1 MERLLYSPPSTPL
14 KTHLKRPSPLLPRL
28 SKLESPK
35 LGFPSL
41 TRPGF
46 RRVNSVSCK
55 YENPSTPP
63 LQVDSS
69 TGSTPKSNF
78 VKQIVG
84 GVSVKSKTLKCA
96 NPLTRVFEV
105 AIDSVEF
112 HCTIETALVT
122 IIIENLSRDAL
133 VLKSSLVTLSSEKKA
148 QIERSGV

>member
-14 KTHLKRPSPLLPRL
+14 KTHLKRPTPLLPRL
-28 SKLESPK
+28 IKLESPK

-69 TGSTPKSNF
+69 TGSTPKSNH

-84 GVSVKSKTLKCA
+84 GVSVKSKVLSLCGCLAKVLFFMQCRINFCA
-96 NPLTRVFEV
+96 MLQLNWTV
-105 AIDSVEF
+105 
-112 HCTIETALVT
+112 
-122 IIIENLSRDAL
+122 
-133 VLKSSLVTLSSEKKA
+133 
-148 QIERSGV
+148 G